1 MLFSATY
8 NDKILEFASKIVK
21 DPMIIRL
28 RRKEESLD
36 YIKQF
41 YVNCENDH
49 AKYSVVLDLYST
61 LTVGQAI
68 IFCEVSLQIFLTKK
82 HFKLD
87 FS

>member
-8 NDKILEFASKIVK
+8 NDKVLEFATKIVK

-41 YVNCENDH
+41 YVICDGNQS
-49 AKYSVVLDLYST
+49 KYNVILDVYGT

-68 IFCEVSLQIFLTKK
+68 IFCEVIRGKFLIFIL
-82 HFKLD
+82 
-87 FS
+87 